1 MDKKMTSGE
10 IAKKAGVSQKAVRLY
25 DEKGLLKPTDYS
37 EGNYRL
43 YDKAALQVLEKIV
56 ALKQIGFSLEEI
68 RDNLIAGEAVDIEEA
83 LRLQLKV
90 MEEKRYQIDKV
101 IDSINRTLERK
112 DTKLDWDDVADMVQ
126 SISLDIRSDEGH
138 WDALQHTGLEVDWYV
153 KVFNSLEIKDN
164 EKVLDLGCG
173 FSKLWRN
180 NWNKIPRGTIVYG
193 FDIHGSWADDFAK
206 YISDNKDTL
215 PEGVDILLEFEN
227 LEEEAT
233 WDIIKKEEEYSLI
246 VAHYLDYE
254 LKDPETLVMRV
265 SQVLSKDGMF
275 SYNGPSVSSWNI
287 FYKNVLEE
295 LGIKASFIDD
305 KIANETAEE
314 ADCEEMLKK
323 YFGKIESIMLPCNW
337 HYTDADELI
346 QKMKKIFPDQE
357 KFINCKKDKIK
368 EYFERIIDK
377 DGEIIVET
385 ESKFWHCFK

>member
-377 DGEIIVET
+377 DGEIVVET

>member
-112 DTKLDWDDVADMVQ
+112 DTKLDWDDVAEMVQ

-138 WDALQHTGLEVDWYV
+138 WDALQHTGSEVDWYV
-153 KVFNSLEIKDN
+153 KIFNSLGIKEN

-206 YISDNKDTL
+206 FISDNKDTL
-215 PEGVDILLEFEN
+215 PEGVDILLEFED
-227 LEEEAT
+227 LETEEA
-233 WDIIKKEEEYSLI
+233 WDKINKEEDYSLI

-254 LKDPETLVMRV
+254 LKDPETLIMRV

-275 SYNGPSVSSWNI
+275 SYNGPSVSSWNT
-287 FYKNVLEE
+287 FYKNALEDI
-295 LGIKASFIDD
+295 GIKAPFIDE
-305 KIANETAEE
+305 KIAGQAAEE
-314 ADCEEMLKK
+314 ANCEEMLKK
-323 YFGKIESIMLPCNW
+323 YFGRIEAIMLPCNW
-337 HYTDADELI
+337 HYNDADELI
-346 QKMKKIFPDQE
+346 QKMKKFFPDQE
-357 KFINCKKDKIK
+357 KFINCKKDKLK
-368 EYFERIIDK
+368 EYFERIIEN
-377 DGEIIVET
+377 DGEIVVET

>member
-25 DEKGLLKPTDYS
+25 DEKGLLKPTEYS

-68 RDNLIAGEAVDIEEA
+68 RDNLVAGEAGDIEEA

-101 IDSINRTLERK
+101 IASINRTLERK
-112 DTKLDWDDVADMVQ
+112 NTKLDWDDVAEMVQ
-126 SISLDIRSDEGH
+126 SINIDIGADERQ
-138 WDALQHTGLEVDWYV
+138 WDALRHIGPEVDWYV
-153 KVFNSLEIKDN
+153 KIFDSLGIREN

-173 FSKLWRN
+173 YSKLWRN

-206 YISDNKDTL
+206 FISDNKDTL
-215 PEGVDILLEFEN
+215 PEGVDILLEFED
-227 LEEEAT
+227 LETEKA
-233 WDIIKKEEEYSLI
+233 WDKIKKEEDYSLI
-246 VAHYLDYE
+246 IAHYLAYE
-254 LKDPETLVMRV
+254 LKDPETLILRV

-275 SYNGPSVSSWNI
+275 SFNGPSVSSWNI

-295 LGIKASFIDD
+295 LGINAKFIDE
-305 KIANETAEE
+305 KMEGEAAEE
-314 ADCEEMLKK
+314 AKCEEMLKR
-323 YFGKIESIMLPCNW
+323 YFSRLESIKLPSRW

-346 QKMKKIFPDQE
+346 QKMENIFPTQE
-357 KFINCKKDKIK
+357 KFVDCKKDKLK
-368 EYFERIIDK
+368 EYFAGIIEK
-377 DGEIIVET
+377 DGEVIVET
-385 ESKFWHCFK
+385 ESKFWHCYK